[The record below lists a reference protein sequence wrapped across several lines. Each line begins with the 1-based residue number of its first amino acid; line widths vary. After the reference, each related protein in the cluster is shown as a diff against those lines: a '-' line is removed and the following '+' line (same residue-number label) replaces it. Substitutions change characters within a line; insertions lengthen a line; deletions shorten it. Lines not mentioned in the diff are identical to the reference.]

1 MSGRTRPSQGQAT
14 RHGRRAPRSAVSGPG
29 LPDPNSRIRVFERTA
44 RATVG
49 YLQNQLEGRLDG
61 VRIEFTTVPTT
72 AEDSAEPAYYRVDRP
87 SRSIML
93 YRFPIQ
99 RARGLHVDDESHRRM
114 FIEHCVFLAV
124 AEYLGEDPWD
134 LLPGQ
139 FEHF

>member
-1 MSGRTRPSQGQAT
+1 MSGHTRHSIGRAS

-29 LPDPNSRIRVFERTA
+29 LPDPNSRIRIFERTA
-44 RATVG
+44 RATVA
-49 YLQNQLEGRLDG
+49 YLQTQLEHRLDG
-61 VRIEFTTVPTT
+61 VRIEFVTMPTRS
-72 AEDSAEPAYYRVDRP
+72 EDSGEPAYYRVDQ
-87 SRSIML
+87 SQRSIML

-99 RARGLHVDDESHRRM
+99 RAKGLHVDDDAHRRM
-114 FIEHCVFLAV
+114 FIEHCVFLSV